1 MSFSFNGPSFR
12 PMIQESQSMQ
22 NNGGGGNT
30 GYYQRGRKK
39 KEKQIDVFSE
49 AEEKDSFTSE
59 YSEQTEEKSEKLLD
73 KILEKTK
80 NIVKKVQNEQ
90 PKKDKNNPFQQMSE
104 SEEN

>member
-12 PMIQESQSMQ
+12 PMIQESQSMK

-30 GYYQRGRKK
+30 GYYQRGKKK

-49 AEEKDSFTSE
+49 TDESDSFTPE
-59 YSEQTEEKSEKLLD
+59 FSEQTEEKGEKFFN

-80 NIVKKVQNEQ
+80 NIVKKAQNESE
-90 PKKDKNNPFQQMSE
+90 KNDNNNPFQQMIE
-104 SEEN
+104 TEDQ